1 MQWCFWP
8 LGMLWKLLGFR
19 NWMAFVNG
27 FWVETPDKR
36 FLEEEKNTG
45 KIRFYSGISPS
56 QVQCYQ
62 RALNRAFEMCPS
74 MAFESGDPRLCAWLR
89 EAERAGSLSKLDL
102 EMMRV
107 QYVLA
112 DRGIREDYRSMWAVT
127 VICLEDTGFFP
138 SPWEVLSAIFC
149 NRTLPGEDAF
159 HPIGK
164 LV

>member
-8 LGMLWKLLGFR
+8 LGMLWKLLDFR

-27 FWVETPDKR
+27 FWVEAPDKLP
-36 FLEEEKNTG
+36 LEEAQDTRRS
-45 KIRFYSGISPS
+45 RFYSGIPSS

-62 RALNRAFEMCPS
+62 RALNRAFELCPS
-74 MAFESGDPRLCAWLR
+74 MAFEVNDPRLCEWLR
-89 EAERAGSLSKLDL
+89 EAERASSLSKLDF
-102 EMMRV
+102 EMMRI

-112 DRGIREDYRSMWAVT
+112 DQGIREEYRSMWAVT

-138 SPWEVLSAIFC
+138 SPWEILSGLFDG
-149 NRTLPGEDAF
+149 RTLSGKDAF